1 MSSPKTHEKLLEAV
15 VHRASMDRAFRQQLL
30 AEPGTAIHAAFGVR
44 LPDGFRILF
53 IEKDPS
59 FDAVVILPDLADLEE
74 ALSDDDL
81 ELVAGGTVTAWT
93 EPPPPPPPPPT
104 DP

>member
-1 MSSPKTHEKLLEAV
+1 MSNSVVHEKLLEAV
-15 VHRASMDRAFRQQLL
+15 VHRAGLDRPFRKQLL
-30 AEPGTAIHAAFGVR
+30 AEPGHAIHAAFGVR

-59 FDAVVILPDLADLEE
+59 FDAVVLLPDLDDMDE

-81 ELVAGGTVTAWT
+81 ELVAGGGVGDWT
-93 EPPPPPPPPPT
+93 EPPPPPPPPPA
-104 DP
+104 

>member
-1 MSSPKTHEKLLEAV
+1 MSNHPFHEKLLEAV
-15 VHRASMDRAFRQQLL
+15 VHRAGVDIPFRKQLL
-30 AEPGTAIHAAFGVR
+30 SEPGGAIHAAFGIR

-59 FDAVVILPDLADLEE
+59 FDAVVLLPDLADMDD

-81 ELVAGGTVTAWT
+81 EKVAGGTAAAWT
-93 EPPPPPPPPPT
+93 EPPPP
-104 DP
+104 